1 MPTAESVAIRE
12 ESAIGRIKASTE
24 TIIARTGKELPELN
38 LNFRF
43 APMERQALTLEFLAD
58 LLEEL
63 TGIFA
68 EPIDPDDPDDPEKII
83 ERSAKLDMTGAEEPK
98 PEPEEPS
105 GDDHTTPSRI
115 SPKRK
120 AK

>member
-12 ESAIGRIKASTE
+12 ELAIGRIKASTE

-68 EPIDPDDPDDPEKII
+68 EPIDPEKIV
-83 ERSAKLDMTGAEEPK
+83 EESAKLDMTGAPEPEEEA
-98 PEPEEPS
+98 EPEEPS
-105 GDDHTTPSRI
+105 GNDHTTPSRI